1 MTKEN
6 LLGQRIKQIVEA
18 QGIGQNGLADAIGA
32 NRSVVSRWIRG
43 YSKPTKTS
51 LLRIAIATGCSPDWL
66 LTGEGPTGISEQNPT
81 QLDADLLEKF
91 INILDGL
98 EWVLEKRGREMDF
111 ERKKGWLRYLYKQLR
126 QENTAEITRDKVEG
140 VIVEVDELNKTREV
154 TI

>member
-1 MTKEN
+1 MSIGERIKKIRADLLQEAFAKQLGVSKMTVGRWERGERVPDYEN
-6 LLGQRIKQIVEA
+6 L
-18 QGIGQNGLADAIGA
+18 
-32 NRSVVSRWIRG
+32 
-43 YSKPTKTS
+43 
-51 LLRIAIATGCSPDWL
+51 IAILHGFPEINPAWL
-66 LTGEGPTGISEQNPT
+66 LTGEESMCLPERSPT
-81 QLDADLLEKF
+81 DFDLELVEKF

-111 ERKKGWLRYLYKQLR
+111 ERKKGWIRYLYKQLR